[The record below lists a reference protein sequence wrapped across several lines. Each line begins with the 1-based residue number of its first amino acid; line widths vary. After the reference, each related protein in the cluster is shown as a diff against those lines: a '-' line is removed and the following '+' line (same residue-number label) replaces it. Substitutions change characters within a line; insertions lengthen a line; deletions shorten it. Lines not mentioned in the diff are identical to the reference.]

1 MKVPPHSRDTDPVV
15 EAYRSGIDTTL
26 IDENLRLTVEQRL
39 LKWMEQ
45 QRFAEELRRATV
57 KAGRR

>member
-1 MKVPPHSRDTDPVV
+1 MKAPLRTSDTDPVV
-15 EAYRSGIDTTL
+15 EAYRSGIDVTL

-45 QRFAEELRRATV
+45 QKFAEELRQATA

>member
-1 MKVPPHSRDTDPVV
+1 MKVPPHSSDTDPVV
-15 EAYRSGIDTTL
+15 GAYRSGIDTTL